1 MSYPRPW
8 LEHYP
13 VGVKPEVDLNEYR
26 SIVSV
31 LESSCERFRDRPAFT
46 NLGTTLSY
54 DEIDKASTQFANYLL
69 YDLQLNKGD
78 RVALMMPNVLQY
90 PIAIMGVLRAGLTV
104 VNTNPLYTAR
114 ELRHQLKDSG
124 ALAIVVLDNFAHTV
138 AEVLA
143 DTQIKQVITTGVG
156 DLLAFPKGAIVNFVL
171 KYVKRQVPAFGSIPK
186 FQAVERDIAVI
197 VAESVTHAA
206 LIQTIW
212 AAPTQGLLRDAILF
226 DVYRAKPNAAS
237 AGLAPGEKSLAVR
250 LTLNSDNATLTEE
263 QIESAVQA
271 VLQQLTG
278 KLGARQRA

>member
-13 VGVKPEVDLNEYR
+13 VGVKPEVDLDEYR

-31 LESSCERFRDRPAFT
+31 LESSCEKFRDRPAFA
-46 NLGTTLSY
+46 NFGMSLSY

-69 YDLQLNKGD
+69 FDLKLNKGD

-138 AEVLA
+138 ADVLA
-143 DTQIKQVITTGVG
+143 DTSIQQVITTGVG
-156 DLLAFPKGAIVNFVL
+156 DMLAFPKGAIINFVL
-171 KYVKRQVPAFGSIPK
+171 KYIKRQVPAYSIP
-186 FQAVERDIAVI
+186 
-197 VAESVTHAA
+197 
-206 LIQTIW
+206 
-212 AAPTQGLLRDAILF
+212 G
-226 DVYRAKPNAAS
+226 
-237 AGLAPGEKSLAVR
+237 AVR
-250 LTLNSDNATLTEE
+250 FAETLRRNTHRTS
-263 QIESAVQA
+263 I
-271 VLQQLTG
+271 
-278 KLGARQRA
+278 